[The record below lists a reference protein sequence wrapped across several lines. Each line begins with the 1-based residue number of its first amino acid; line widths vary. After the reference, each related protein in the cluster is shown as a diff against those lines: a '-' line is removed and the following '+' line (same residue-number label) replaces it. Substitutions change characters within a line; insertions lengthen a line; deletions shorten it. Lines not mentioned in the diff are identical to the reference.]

1 MNKEKKVK
9 PSKIPKLVPYILE
22 HYIKLLQVAGAIV
35 AVIFSYLVYKSSTSA
50 VQNLINADH
59 EALKGVF
66 LGNKPYL
73 IYCNRGTKD
82 ENVPPVFSELHSV
95 MGSKMGF
102 AVVNCSQA
110 LPSGSNIWQRFK
122 LKKEWRPTVFGTAPW
137 LHSKALQAP
146 PTSLKDL
153 STIKKFVETSFA
165 PKGYEITSDKQF
177 TKFCNSTSSSTCIVL
192 IKGSRYIKA
201 HAEMEAQ
208 LVLSNPG
215 LSVASVD
222 AKKRRISFEDSLD
235 LPADQFAMRIHAIR
249 ELRYYMSMEYPLNP
263 ENIRTFLSRALTAP
277 TSEYLGDE
285 KSQLRLVK
293 PAIPG
298 FKPRGSGSS
307 PSTGPTG
314 SAPPSSFPTS
324 DNKDS
329 SSRSSQ
335 ASAKAAAGEG
345 KEESLSKEDEAIR
358 KQQQLERERQRREEM
373 DRSQNEYLY
382 DTDRDHDSKE
392 ESEDDGEDDVIE
404 V

>member
-1 MNKEKKVK
+1 
-9 PSKIPKLVPYILE
+9 
-22 HYIKLLQVAGAIV
+22 
-35 AVIFSYLVYKSSTSA
+35 
-50 VQNLINADH
+50 
-59 EALKGVF
+59 
-66 LGNKPYL
+66 
-73 IYCNRGTKD
+73 
-82 ENVPPVFSELHSV
+82 
-95 MGSKMGF
+95 
-102 AVVNCSQA
+102 
-110 LPSGSNIWQRFK
+110 
-122 LKKEWRPTVFGTAPW
+122 
-137 LHSKALQAP
+137 
-146 PTSLKDL
+146 
-153 STIKKFVETSFA
+153 
-165 PKGYEITSDKQF
+165 
-177 TKFCNSTSSSTCIVL
+177 
-192 IKGSRYIKA
+192 
-201 HAEMEAQ
+201 MEAQ

-329 SSRSSQ
+329 ASRSSQ